1 MKNATAA
8 ADAAAPAAATAAGA
22 AGAAAPADAPAA
34 PATATA
40 GSKAGGCQTPL
51 AFLQNSGDFKKLV
64 QMVDATPAAA
74 KLADI
79 LDSPDV
85 AITVLAPTDAA
96 ITDSLSRQG
105 LDFADLVANPA
116 LTLMVLQYHLLPNPI
131 PSDQFLNG
139 YSFNTLL
146 PGDNFQDAIGVA
158 SGGSGG
164 KTKLKGPHNAAT
176 LTDSGNPSCL
186 STVYTIDGLLLPKRA
201 IAGGAGGAGKAA
213 ATGAGDATVAA
224 GDAAGVGAAPA
235 TAAPAGA
242 AAAAPLED
250 APPAAPKPK
259 PAGARRAEAAQSGA
273 AADPNAAKIVEAP

>member
-8 ADAAAPAAATAAGA
+8 ADAADAATP
-22 AGAAAPADAPAA
+22 AAAPADADAAAA
-34 PATATA
+34 PTA

-51 AFLQNSGDFKKLV
+51 AFLQGSGSYKKLV
-64 QMVDATPAAA
+64 QMVDATPPAA

-85 AITVLAPTDAA
+85 AITVLAPTDDA
-96 ITDSLSRQG
+96 ITDSLAAQG

-146 PGDNFQDAIGVA
+146 PGDNFQDSIGVSSA
-158 SGGSGG
+158 GGSGG
-164 KTKLKGPHNAAT
+164 KIKLKGPHNAAT
-176 LTDSGNPSCL
+176 LADSGNPSCL
-186 STVYTIDGLLLPKRA
+186 STVYTMDGLLLPKRA
-201 IAGGAGGAGKAA
+201 LAGGGAGGGKAA
-213 ATGAGDATVAA
+213 GGAAAGDVAAAA
-224 GDAAGVGAAPA
+224 GDAAGVGAAPTDA
-235 TAAPAGA
+235 AAAPAGGA
-242 AAAAPLED
+242 AAAAKED
-250 APPAAPKPK
+250 APPPAPKPK

-273 AADPNAAKIVEAP
+273 AADPNAAKIIEEP

>member
-8 ADAAAPAAATAAGA
+8 ADAPAAAP
-22 AGAAAPADAPAA
+22 AAAPADAAADANATA
-34 PATATA
+34 PAVAPTA

-51 AFLQNSGDFKKLV
+51 AFLQNSGSYKKLV
-64 QMVDATPAAA
+64 QMVDATPPAA

-85 AITVLAPTDAA
+85 AITVLAPTDDA
-96 ITDSLSRQG
+96 ITESLSKQG
-105 LDFADLVANPA
+105 LDFSDLVANPA

-146 PGDNFQDAIGVA
+146 PGDNFQDAIGVS

-164 KTKLKGPHNAAT
+164 KIKLKGPHNTAT
-176 LTDSGNPSCL
+176 LSDSGNPSCL

-201 IAGGAGGAGKAA
+201 IAGGAGGAAGKAA
-213 ATGAGDATVAA
+213 GPAAGDATAAA
-224 GDAAGVGAAPA
+224 GDAAGVGAA
-235 TAAPAGA
+235 APAEGA
-242 AAAAPLED
+242 AAAGPAAAKED
-250 APPAAPKPK
+250 APPPAPKPK

-273 AADPNAAKIVEAP
+273 ASDPNAAKIVEAP